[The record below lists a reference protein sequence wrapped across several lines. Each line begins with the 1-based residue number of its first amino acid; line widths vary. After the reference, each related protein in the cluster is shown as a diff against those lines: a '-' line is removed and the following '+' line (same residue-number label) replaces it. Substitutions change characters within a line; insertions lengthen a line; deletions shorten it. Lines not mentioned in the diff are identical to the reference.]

1 MLSKRYASKVVSGKI
16 HIYDDQLNYICSHNL
31 SERKGSVN
39 QLPEHRKQ
47 DSGDWIEIMERLRGK
62 WNCYDFQHFING
74 VKKENPR
81 HISKQLR
88 AIEQFLDSENPDKS
102 LVAQVMKEC
111 CQKYRYR
118 SGAGDELTTRL
129 CEIADI
135 FECFLHGEPSIHFYI
150 DLDTDR
156 ITDVE

>member
-1 MLSKRYASKVVSGKI
+1 MSCINHAGIRFPVIMRSKTVRFKVVSGKI

-81 HISKQLR
+81 HISNSFGQLNSSLILR
-88 AIEQFLDSENPDKS
+88 IRINPW
-102 LVAQVMKEC
+102 
-111 CQKYRYR
+111 
-118 SGAGDELTTRL
+118 
-129 CEIADI
+129 
-135 FECFLHGEPSIHFYI
+135 
-150 DLDTDR
+150 
-156 ITDVE
+156 